1 MSESAAPTSPA
12 HAPADEHE
20 QMLTHFLEFEKNFHR
35 DYFPLWLG
43 TLIGPGILTAV
54 LLAVIYVVAGPAY
67 WWKLVGAAVGSF
79 AIAGRFTILASES
92 LHLPPE
98 HLFWMVTYQD
108 VMVALFFAFHVGFMY
123 RLPKI
128 GPKIAELSVDSEFIL
143 SHQPWMKR
151 FTFMGLLAFI
161 AFPLAATGSVG
172 GAIFGRLLGL
182 SRWAIFWGSTIGA
195 VIGNVAM
202 LLLAEV
208 VNDYLPENSWLV
220 KYGGIPI
227 IILIILLLERRY
239 SAMKQAY
246 LAQKQ
251 SASAAG
257 PTAPESPNAK

>member
-1 MSESAAPTSPA
+1 MSETAASTSSA

-20 QMLTHFLEFEKNFHR
+20 QMLAHFLEFEKNFHR

-43 TLIGPGILTAV
+43 TLIGPGILSAV
-54 LLAVIYVVAGPAY
+54 LLGVIYVVEGPAY
-67 WWKLVGAAVGSF
+67 WWKFAGAAASSF
-79 AIAGRFTILASES
+79 VFLGRFTIITPFPGLT
-92 LHLPPE
+92 PE
-98 HLFWMVTYQD
+98 ELFLMVTYQD

-182 SRWAIFWGSTIGA
+182 SRWAIFWGSSIGA

-202 LLLAEV
+202 LFLAEA
-208 VNDYLPENSWLV
+208 VNDYLPADSPLV
-220 KYGGIPI
+220 KFGGIPI

-239 SAMKQAY
+239 SAMKKSY
-246 LAQKQ
+246 LAQKRDAL
-251 SASAAG
+251 SEAST
-257 PTAPESPNAK
+257 PKP